1 MWLQFVISLGLF
13 LLILVIP
20 GFCFFRLLKTSRLEA
35 LLLSPV
41 FSVSLY
47 SVLGIL
53 YGLLGVSSS
62 VVSVF
67 AIPLALLLAGSAV
80 KLAKEK
86 GRLAASGKPRESV
99 IPGCSCADARMAAF
113 YLACGI
119 IAGTMLFLKPLDG
132 ADSFISTYDNLYHYN
147 AIRAL
152 VESGYWSPLD
162 TSCYLALPSALNPM
176 PGGTYPLDGYY
187 PLGWHILLALLME
200 LSGCALPVA
209 VNVANFAF
217 TSVIFPSGMYLLMI
231 ALFRK
236 KSTLTA
242 GALCSCVCAAFP
254 WYMLLEWPLFPNLAA
269 FCLIPVLAACFIR
282 LAKRLATRVVSGE
295 APGKGSE
302 TPVLLAGFL
311 SACIACAAI
320 HPNSIFTAAL
330 LLAPF
335 VVWVFAWAIG
345 GKYGVVAG
353 IVSGIAV
360 GAIIVIAWVLLANA
374 DSFKYVMDEATKARQ
389 LPEEAWMAVTEFSF
403 MNKAG
408 QPILFV
414 FSLVGVAAIL
424 ASRGNCWIVVSFALV
439 VLVYVAS
446 ASFEEGPLRQILTG
460 FWYSEPKRIGSIAG
474 LASMPLVAC
483 GLSALY
489 ELVTALVARIL
500 GARVGARRAD
510 VRCAN
515 SRRLDLRRESAG
527 QVAGIGPSD
536 ACANNRGRD
545 NESDCPP
552 ANGEGVRRMRAA
564 LAAVFALAFVGVV
577 FFAPYVP
584 PANQEHLDQSQDVQE
599 SDATAVN
606 ASALQGMALYAK
618 MNYENPILD
627 REEVVFIQKVA
638 ATIGL
643 DQAVINLPYDGSL
656 IAYGLTGLKAYYLE
670 RYGYESTH
678 ETPES
683 ALIRT
688 KLSEISTR
696 VDVLE
701 AVQGTGC
708 RYVLLLKRDKDIV
721 YNFDESLWQGI
732 SSIDDTTPGF
742 TPVLS
747 EGDMRLY
754 RIDAA

>member
-20 GFCFFRLLKTSRLEA
+20 GFCFFRLLKAPRLDA

-53 YGLLGVSSS
+53 YGLLGISSS
-62 VVSVF
+62 VISVF
-67 AIPLALLLAGSAV
+67 AIPSALLLVVSAV
-80 KLAKEK
+80 KFAK
-86 GRLAASGKPRESV
+86 GRGRPAVAGELHESA
-99 IPGCSCADARMAAF
+99 ILRRSSFDARMAAF
-113 YLACGI
+113 YLACGV
-119 IAGTMLFLKPLDG
+119 IAGTVLFLKPLDG
-132 ADSFISTYDNLYHYN
+132 ADSFVSTYDNLYHYN

-152 VESGYWSPLD
+152 VESGYWSPLN
-162 TSCYLALPSALNPM
+162 TSCYLALPDALNPM

-217 TSVIFPSGMYLLMI
+217 TSVVFPLGMYVLM
-231 ALFRK
+231 ATLFK
-236 KSTLTA
+236 KESTLVA

-282 LAKRLATRVVSGE
+282 LAKGVAGRVVSGE
-295 APGKGSE
+295 IPDEILE
-302 TPVLLAGFL
+302 TSALLAGFL
-311 SACIACAAI
+311 FACIACATI

-335 VVWVFAWAIG
+335 VVWMFAWVIG
-345 GKYGVVAG
+345 RKYGVVAG
-353 IVSGIAV
+353 VASGIVV

-389 LPEEAWMAVTEFSF
+389 LPEEAWTAVTEFSF

-414 FSLVGVAAIL
+414 FTLVGVVAVL
-424 ASRGNCWIVVSFALV
+424 VSRRNCWIIASFALV

-460 FWYSEPKRIGSIAG
+460 FWYSEPKRIGSIVG

-489 ELVTALVARIL
+489 ELVAALAARIW
-500 GARVGARRAD
+500 GACVGSHRAD
-510 VRCAN
+510 AH
-515 SRRLDLRRESAG
+515 REGAG
-527 QVAGIGPSD
+527 QVAGIGHVGD
-536 ACANNRGRD
+536 CVDNRDQDR
-545 NESDCPP
+545 EQDCLP
-552 ANGEGVRRMRAA
+552 AYGEGICRIRAA
-564 LAAVFALAFVGVV
+564 LAVVFALAFVGVV
-577 FFAPYVP
+577 FFVPYVP
-584 PANQEHLDQSQDVQE
+584 PANQEHLEQSEDVQE
-599 SDATAVN
+599 LDATAAN
-606 ASALQGMALYAK
+606 ASALQGMAHYAK
-618 MNYENPILD
+618 MNYETPILD
-627 REEVVFIQKVA
+627 REEVAFIQKAA
-638 ATIGL
+638 ATIGP

-670 RYGYESTH
+670 RYGYESAH
-678 ETPES
+678 ETLES
-683 ALIRT
+683 ELIRT
-688 KLSEISTR
+688 DLSEISTR
-696 VDVLE
+696 ADVLE
-701 AVQGTGC
+701 AVQSTGC

-732 SSIDDTTPGF
+732 SGISDTTPGF

>member
-20 GFCFFRLLKTSRLEA
+20 GFCFFRLLKAPRLEA
-35 LLLSPV
+35 LLLSPA

-53 YGLLGVSSS
+53 YGLLGVESS
-62 VVSVF
+62 VVSAF
-67 AIPLALLLAGSAV
+67 AIPSALLLVVLAV
-80 KLAKEK
+80 KLAKGR
-86 GRLAASGKPRESV
+86 GRLAASEKLHESA
-99 IPGCSCADARMAAF
+99 IPGRGSLDARMAAF

-119 IAGTMLFLKPLDG
+119 IAGTVLFLKPLDG
-132 ADSFISTYDNLYHYN
+132 AASFISTYDNLYHYN

-152 VESGYWSPLD
+152 AESGYWSPLN

-187 PLGWHILLALLME
+187 PLGWHISLALLIE

-217 TSVIFPSGMYLLMI
+217 TSVVFPLGMYMLMT

-236 KSTLTA
+236 KSTLVA
-242 GALCSCVCAAFP
+242 AALCSCVCAAFP

-282 LAKRLATRVVSGE
+282 LAKGFATRVVSGE

-335 VVWVFAWAIG
+335 VVWMVAWAIG
-345 GKYGVVAG
+345 RKYGVVAG
-353 IVSGIAV
+353 MVSGIAA
-360 GAIIVIAWVLLANA
+360 GAIIAAAWVLLANA

-414 FSLVGVAAIL
+414 FALVGVVAVL
-424 ASRGNCWIVVSFALV
+424 ASRRNCWIVVSFALV

-460 FWYSEPKRIGSIAG
+460 FWYSEPKRIGSIVG
-474 LASMPLVAC
+474 LVSMPLMAC

-489 ELVTALVARIL
+489 ELAAALVARIL
-500 GARVGARRAD
+500 GACVCARRAD
-510 VRCAN
+510 
-515 SRRLDLRRESAG
+515 SRREIAG
-527 QVAGIGPSD
+527 QVAGIDPSD

-545 NESDCPP
+545 NESDCLL
-552 ANGEGVRRMRAA
+552 AGGEGVRRMRAV

-599 SDATAVN
+599 LDATAAN
-606 ASALQGMALYAK
+606 ISALQGMALYAK

-627 REEVVFIQKVA
+627 REEVAFIQEAA
-638 ATIGL
+638 ATIGPN
-643 DQAVINLPYDGSL
+643 QAVINLPYDGSL
-656 IAYGLTGLKAYYLE
+656 IAYGLTGLKSYYLE
-670 RYGYESTH
+670 RYGYEGAH

-696 VDVLE
+696 SDVLE
-701 AVQGTGC
+701 AVQDTGC
-708 RYVLLLKRDKDIV
+708 RHVLLLKRDKDIV
-721 YNFDESLWQGI
+721 YNFDESLWRGI
-732 SSIDDTTPGF
+732 SGIDDTTPGF
-742 TPVLS
+742 TLVLS

>member
-20 GFCFFRLLKTSRLEA
+20 GFCFFRLLKAPCLEA

-53 YGLLGVSSS
+53 YGLLGISSS

-67 AIPLALLLAGSAV
+67 AIPLALLLAGSTV

-86 GRLAASGKPRESV
+86 GRLATSGKPRESV

-113 YLACGI
+113 YFACGI

-152 VESGYWSPLD
+152 VESGYWSPLN
-162 TSCYLALPSALNPM
+162 TSCYLALPGALNPM

-187 PLGWHILLALLME
+187 PLGWHVLLALLME

-217 TSVIFPSGMYLLMI
+217 TGVVFPLGMYLLMT

-236 KSTLTA
+236 KSTLAA

-269 FCLIPVLAACFIR
+269 FCLIPILAACFIR
-282 LAKRLATRVVSGE
+282 LAKRFVTRVVSGE
-295 APGKGSE
+295 APGEGFGASI
-302 TPVLLAGFL
+302 LLAGFL
-311 SACIACAAI
+311 SACVACATI

-335 VVWVFAWAIG
+335 VVWMIAWAIG
-345 GKYGVVAG
+345 RKYGVIAG
-353 IVSGIAV
+353 IVSGIAA
-360 GAIIVIAWVLLANA
+360 GAIIAAAWVLLANA

-414 FSLVGVAAIL
+414 FALVGVVAVL
-424 ASRGNCWIVVSFALV
+424 ASRRNCWIVVSFALV

-446 ASFEEGPLRQILTG
+446 ASFEEGPLRQVLTG
-460 FWYSEPKRIGSIAG
+460 FWYSEPKRIGSIVG

-489 ELVTALVARIL
+489 ELAAALVARI
-500 GARVGARRAD
+500 
-510 VRCAN
+510 
-515 SRRLDLRRESAG
+515 
-527 QVAGIGPSD
+527 
-536 ACANNRGRD
+536 
-545 NESDCPP
+545 
-552 ANGEGVRRMRAA
+552 RRMRAA
-564 LAAVFALAFVGVV
+564 LAAVFVLAFVGVL

-599 SDATAVN
+599 PDATAVN

-627 REEVVFIQKVA
+627 REEVAFIQKVA
-638 ATIGL
+638 ATIGP

-670 RYGYESTH
+670 RYGYNSAH

-683 ALIRT
+683 VLIRT
-688 KLSEISTR
+688 DLSEISTSA
-696 VDVLE
+696 DVLE
-701 AVQGTGC
+701 AVQSTGC

-732 SSIDDTTPGF
+732 SGIDDTTPGF

>member
-20 GFCFFRLLKTSRLEA
+20 GFCFFRLLKAPRLEA

-53 YGLLGVSSS
+53 YGLLGISSS
-62 VVSVF
+62 VVSAF
-67 AIPLALLLAGSAV
+67 AIPLALLLVVLAV
-80 KLAKEK
+80 KLAKGR
-86 GRLAASGKPRESV
+86 GRLAASEKLHESAILGRGSLDV
-99 IPGCSCADARMAAF
+99 RMAVF

-119 IAGTMLFLKPLDG
+119 IAGTVLFLKPLDG

-152 VESGYWSPLD
+152 VESGYWSPLN
-162 TSCYLALPSALNPM
+162 TSCYLALPDALNPM

-187 PLGWHILLALLME
+187 PLGWHVLLALLME

-209 VNVANFAF
+209 VNAANFAF
-217 TSVIFPSGMYLLMI
+217 TSVVFPLGMYLLMTV
-231 ALFRK
+231 LFRK
-236 KSTLTA
+236 KSTLVA

-282 LAKRLATRVVSGE
+282 LAKGLAARMVFGE
-295 APGKGSE
+295 IPDEGPGAPI
-302 TPVLLAGFL
+302 LLTGFL
-311 SACIACAAI
+311 FACIACATI

-330 LLAPF
+330 LLVPF
-335 VVWVFAWAIG
+335 VVWMVAWAIG
-345 GKYGVVAG
+345 RKYGVIAGVAG
-353 IVSGIAV
+353 GIAV
-360 GAIIVIAWVLLANA
+360 GAVIVIAWVMLANA

-389 LPEEAWMAVTEFSF
+389 LPEEAWTAVAEFSF

-414 FSLVGVAAIL
+414 FALVGVVAVL
-424 ASRGNCWIVVSFALV
+424 ALRRNCWIVVSFALV
-439 VLVYVAS
+439 VLVYVTS

-460 FWYSEPKRIGSIAG
+460 FWYSEPKRIGSIVG

-489 ELVTALVARIL
+489 ELVAALVARIL
-500 GARVGARRAD
+500 GARIGMCRADARRAD
-510 VRCAN
+510 A
-515 SRRLDLRRESAG
+515 RRESSG
-527 QVAGIGPSD
+527 QATVANRVGD
-536 ACANNRGRD
+536 CADKRGLS

-552 ANGEGVRRMRAA
+552 ANGEGVRRVRAV
-564 LAAVFALAFVGVV
+564 LAVVFALAFVSMV

-584 PANQEHLDQSQDVQE
+584 PVNQEHLEQSEDVQE
-599 SDATAVN
+599 PDASSAH
-606 ASALQGMALYAK
+606 ASALQGMARYAK
-618 MNYENPILD
+618 MNYENPVLD
-627 REEVVFIQKVA
+627 REEVAFIQEAA
-638 ATIGL
+638 ATIGPN
-643 DQAVINLPYDGSL
+643 QTVINLPYDGSI
-656 IAYGLTGLKAYYLE
+656 IAYGLVGLKSYYLE
-670 RYGYESTH
+670 RYGYEGAH

-688 KLSEISTR
+688 ELSEISTR
-696 VDVLE
+696 ADVLA
-701 AVQGTGC
+701 AVQSTGC
-708 RYVLLLKRDKDIV
+708 CYVLLLKRDKDIV
-721 YNFDESLWQGI
+721 YNFDPLLWQGV
-732 SSIDDTTPGF
+732 SDIDDATPGF

>member
-152 VESGYWSPLD
+152 VESGYWSPLN

-217 TSVIFPSGMYLLMI
+217 TSVVFPLGMYLLMT

-236 KSTLTA
+236 KSTLAA

-269 FCLIPVLAACFIR
+269 FCLIPIQAACFIR
-282 LAKRLATRVVSGE
+282 LAKRFVTRVVSGE
-295 APGKGSE
+295 APGEGFGASI
-302 TPVLLAGFL
+302 LLAGFL
-311 SACIACAAI
+311 SACVACATI

-335 VVWVFAWAIG
+335 VVWMIAWAIG
-345 GKYGVVAG
+345 RKYGVIAG
-353 IVSGIAV
+353 IVSGIAA
-360 GAIIVIAWVLLANA
+360 GAIIAAAWVLLANA

-414 FSLVGVAAIL
+414 FALVGVVAVL
-424 ASRGNCWIVVSFALV
+424 ASRRNCWIVVSFALV

-446 ASFEEGPLRQILTG
+446 ASFEEGPLRQVLTG
-460 FWYSEPKRIGSIAG
+460 FWYSEPKRIGSIVG

-489 ELVTALVARIL
+489 ELAAALVAHIWGTR
-500 GARVGARRAD
+500 ADARRAD
-510 VRCAN
+510 ASCV
-515 SRRLDLRRESAG
+515 DLRHSDARREIAD

-545 NESDCPP
+545 NESDCLL
-552 ANGEGVRRMRAA
+552 AGGEGVRRMRAA

-599 SDATAVN
+599 PDATSAN
-606 ASALQGMALYAK
+606 TSALQGMARYAK

-627 REEVVFIQKVA
+627 REEVAFIQKVA
-638 ATIGL
+638 ATIGP

-670 RYGYESTH
+670 RYGYNSAH

-683 ALIRT
+683 VLIRT
-688 KLSEISTR
+688 DLSEISTSA
-696 VDVLE
+696 DVLE
-701 AVQGTGC
+701 AVQSTGC

-732 SSIDDTTPGF
+732 SGIDDTTPGF

>member
-53 YGLLGVSSS
+53 YGLLGVESS
-62 VVSVF
+62 VVSAF
-67 AIPLALLLAGSAV
+67 AIPSALLLVVLAV
-80 KLAKEK
+80 KLAKGR
-86 GRLAASGKPRESV
+86 GRLAASEKLHESA
-99 IPGCSCADARMAAF
+99 IPGRGSLDARMAAF
-113 YLACGI
+113 YLACGVV
-119 IAGTMLFLKPLDG
+119 AGTVLFLKPLDG

-187 PLGWHILLALLME
+187 PLGWHILLTLLME

-209 VNVANFAF
+209 VNVANFTFA
-217 TSVIFPSGMYLLMI
+217 SVVFPLGMYMLM
-231 ALFRK
+231 ATLFK
-236 KSTLTA
+236 KESTLVA

-269 FCLIPVLAACFIR
+269 FCLTPVLAACFIR
-282 LAKRLATRVVSGE
+282 LAKGLATRVVSGE
-295 APGKGSE
+295 VPGEGFRAS
-302 TPVLLAGFL
+302 VLLAGFL
-311 SACIACAAI
+311 FACVACAAI

-335 VVWVFAWAIG
+335 VVWMVAWAIG
-345 GKYGVVAG
+345 RKYGVVAG
-353 IVSGIAV
+353 VMGGIVV

-414 FSLVGVAAIL
+414 FALVGVVAVL
-424 ASRGNCWIVVSFALV
+424 ASRRNCWIVVSFALV

-489 ELVTALVARIL
+489 ELVAALVAHIWE
-500 GARVGARRAD
+500 ARVGACCAD
-510 VRCAN
+510 A
-515 SRRLDLRRESAG
+515 RREIAG

-536 ACANNRGRD
+536 ACTNNRGRD
-545 NESDCPP
+545 NESDCLL
-552 ANGEGVRRMRAA
+552 AGGEGICRMRAV
-564 LAAVFALAFVGVV
+564 LTAVFALAFVGVV

-584 PANQEHLDQSQDVQE
+584 PANQEHLEQNEDAQE
-599 SDATAVN
+599 PDETLAH
-606 ASALQGMALYAK
+606 ASALQGMACYAK

-627 REEVVFIQKVA
+627 REEVAFIQKAA
-638 ATIGL
+638 ATIGS

-656 IAYGLTGLKAYYLE
+656 IAYGLTGLKVYYLE
-670 RYGYESTH
+670 RYGYAGAH

-696 VDVLE
+696 ADVLK
-701 AVQGTGC
+701 AVQSTGC

-721 YNFDESLWQGI
+721 YNFDPLLWQGI
-732 SSIDDTTPGF
+732 SDIDDATPGF

>member
-20 GFCFFRLLKTSRLEA
+20 GFCFFRLLKAPRLDA
-35 LLLSPV
+35 LLLSPA

-47 SVLGIL
+47 SALGIL
-53 YGLLGVSSS
+53 YGLLGISSS

-119 IAGTMLFLKPLDG
+119 IAGTVFFLKPLDG

-152 VESGYWSPLD
+152 VESGYWSPLN

-200 LSGCALPVA
+200 LFGCALPVA

-217 TSVIFPSGMYLLMI
+217 TSVVFPLGMYLLMTV
-231 ALFRK
+231 LFRK
-236 KSTLTA
+236 KSTLAA

-269 FCLIPVLAACFIR
+269 FCLIPVLAACFTR
-282 LAKRLATRVVSGE
+282 LARGLATRVVSGE
-295 APGKGSE
+295 VPGEGFGA
-302 TPVLLAGFL
+302 PVLLAGFL
-311 SACIACAAI
+311 FACVACAAI

-335 VVWVFAWAIG
+335 VAWMFAWAFG
-345 GKYGVVAG
+345 GRYGVVAG
-353 IVSGIAV
+353 IVGGIAV

-389 LPEEAWMAVTEFSF
+389 LPEEAWTAVAEFSF

-414 FSLVGVAAIL
+414 FALVGVVAVL
-424 ASRGNCWIVVSFALV
+424 ASRRNCWIIASFALA

-460 FWYSEPKRIGSIAG
+460 FWYSEPKRIGSIVG

-489 ELVTALVARIL
+489 ELVTALVARIW

-510 VRCAN
+510 VC
-515 SRRLDLRRESAG
+515 RESAG
-527 QVAGIGPSD
+527 QAVRIGQVGG
-536 ACANNRGRD
+536 CANDRGLN
-545 NESDCPP
+545 NESNCLP
-552 ANGEGVRRMRAA
+552 ANGEGICHMRAA

-599 SDATAVN
+599 LDATA
-606 ASALQGMALYAK
+606 AHISALQGMALYAK
-618 MNYENPILD
+618 MNYENPVLD
-627 REEVVFIQKVA
+627 REEVAFIQEAA
-638 ATIGL
+638 ATIGPN
-643 DQAVINLPYDGSL
+643 QAVINLPYDGSL
-656 IAYGLTGLKAYYLE
+656 IGYGLTGLKAYYLE
-670 RYGYESTH
+670 RYGYEGAH

-696 VDVLE
+696 SDVLE
-701 AVQGTGC
+701 AVQDTGC

-721 YNFDESLWQGI
+721 YNFDESLWRGI
-732 SSIDDTTPGF
+732 SGIDDATPGF
-742 TPVLS
+742 TLVLS

>member
-1 MWLQFVISLGLF
+1 MWLQFVILLGLF

-20 GFCFFRLLKTSRLEA
+20 GFCFFRLLKAHRLEA

-53 YGLLGVSSS
+53 YGLLGVPSS

-67 AIPLALLLAGSAV
+67 AIPLALLLVISAV
-80 KLAKEK
+80 KFAK
-86 GRLAASGKPRESV
+86 GRACPAASEKSCESA
-99 IPGCSCADARMAAF
+99 IPSRGSLDARMAVF

-119 IAGTMLFLKPLDG
+119 IAGTVLFLKPLDG

-187 PLGWHILLALLME
+187 PLGWYILLALLME

-209 VNVANFAF
+209 VNVANFTF
-217 TSVIFPSGMYLLMI
+217 TSVVFPLGMYLLMTV
-231 ALFRK
+231 LFRK
-236 KSTLTA
+236 RSTLVA
-242 GALCSCVCAAFP
+242 GALCSCVCAVFP

-282 LAKRLATRVVSGE
+282 LAKGLATRVASGE
-295 APGKGSE
+295 VPDEGPAAR
-302 TPVLLAGFL
+302 VLLAGFL
-311 SACIACAAI
+311 FACVTCAAI

-335 VVWVFAWAIG
+335 VVWMVAWAIG
-345 GKYGVVAG
+345 RKYGVVAG
-353 IVSGIAV
+353 VMGGIVV

-389 LPEEAWMAVTEFSF
+389 LPEEAWTAVAEFSF

-414 FSLVGVAAIL
+414 FALVGVVAVL
-424 ASRGNCWIVVSFALV
+424 ASRRNCWIIVSFALA

-446 ASFEEGPLRQILTG
+446 ASFEEVPLRQILTG
-460 FWYSEPKRIGSIAG
+460 FWYSEPKRIGSIVG

-489 ELVTALVARIL
+489 ELVAALATRIW
-500 GARVGARRAD
+500 GARVSVRRAD
-510 VRCAN
+510 ACRA
-515 SRRLDLRRESAG
+515 DARRESAG
-527 QVAGIGPSD
+527 QVARIGQVGG
-536 ACANNRGRD
+536 CANDRDRG
-545 NESDCPP
+545 NVSDCLS
-552 ANGEGVRRMRAA
+552 ANGEGVCRMRAA

-577 FFAPYVP
+577 FFAPYDP
-584 PANQEHLDQSQDVQE
+584 PANQEHLDQSQNVQE
-599 SDATAVN
+599 PDATAAN
-606 ASALQGMALYAK
+606 ISALQGMALYAK
-618 MNYENPILD
+618 MNYENPVLD
-627 REEVVFIQKVA
+627 REEVAFIQEAA
-638 ATIGL
+638 ATIGPN
-643 DQAVINLPYDGSL
+643 QAVINLPYDGSL
-656 IAYGLTGLKAYYLE
+656 IAYGLTGLKSYYLE
-670 RYGYESTH
+670 RYGYEGAH

-688 KLSEISTR
+688 ELSEISTR
-696 VDVLE
+696 ADVLE
-701 AVQGTGC
+701 AVQDTGC
-708 RYVLLLKRDKDIV
+708 RYVLILKRDKDIV
-721 YNFDESLWQGI
+721 YDFDPLLWQGI
-732 SSIDDTTPGF
+732 SDIDDATPGF

>member
-20 GFCFFRLLKTSRLEA
+20 GFCFFRLLKAPRLEA

-53 YGLLGVSSS
+53 YSLLGVASS

-67 AIPLALLLAGSAV
+67 AIPSALLLVVSAV
-80 KLAKEK
+80 KFAKGR
-86 GRLAASGKPRESV
+86 GRLAASEKLHESAILGRGSLDV
-99 IPGCSCADARMAAF
+99 RMAVF

-119 IAGTMLFLKPLDG
+119 IAGTVLFLKPLDG

-152 VESGYWSPLD
+152 VKSGYWSPLD
-162 TSCYLALPSALNPM
+162 TSCYLALPGALNPM

-200 LSGCALPVA
+200 LSGCALPMA
-209 VNVANFAF
+209 ANVANFAF
-217 TSVIFPSGMYLLMI
+217 TSVVFPLGMYMLM
-231 ALFRK
+231 ATLFK
-236 KSTLTA
+236 KESTLVA

-254 WYMLLEWPLFPNLAA
+254 WYMLLEWSLFPNLAA
-269 FCLIPVLAACFIR
+269 FCLIPILATCFIR
-282 LAKRLATRVVSGE
+282 LAKRLAARVASGE
-295 APGKGSE
+295 VPDEDPEMS
-302 TPVLLAGFL
+302 VLLAGFL
-311 SACIACAAI
+311 FACIACATI

-335 VVWVFAWAIG
+335 VVWMFAWAIG
-345 GKYGVVAG
+345 RKYSVVAG
-353 IVSGIAV
+353 IVGGIV
-360 GAIIVIAWVLLANA
+360 VSAIIVIAWVLLANA

-389 LPEEAWMAVTEFSF
+389 LPEEAWIAVTEFSF

-414 FSLVGVAAIL
+414 FALVGVVAVL
-424 ASRGNCWIVVSFALV
+424 ASRRNCWIVVSFALV

-460 FWYSEPKRIGSIAG
+460 FWYSEPKRIGSIVG
-474 LASMPLVAC
+474 LASMPLMAC

-489 ELVTALVARIL
+489 ELVAALVARIL
-500 GARVGARRAD
+500 GARIGMCRAD
-510 VRCAN
+510 A
-515 SRRLDLRRESAG
+515 RRESAG
-527 QVAGIGPSD
+527 QVAGIGQVG
-536 ACANNRGRD
+536 ARANDRGLN
-545 NESDCPP
+545 NESNCLP
-552 ANGEGVRRMRAA
+552 ANGEGVRRIRAA
-564 LAAVFALAFVGVV
+564 LAVVFALAFVGVI
-577 FFAPYVP
+577 FFVPYVP

-599 SDATAVN
+599 PDATAVN
-606 ASALQGMALYAK
+606 ISALQSMALYAK

-627 REEVVFIQKVA
+627 CEEIAFIQEAA
-638 ATIGL
+638 ATIGPE
-643 DQAVINLPYDGSL
+643 QAVINLPYDGSL

-670 RYGYESTH
+670 RYGYEGAH

-696 VDVLE
+696 ADVLE
-701 AVQGTGC
+701 AVQDTGC

-721 YNFDESLWQGI
+721 YNFDPLLWQGI
-732 SSIDDTTPGF
+732 SDIDDTTPGF

>member
-20 GFCFFRLLKTSRLEA
+20 GFCFFRLLKAPRLEA

-47 SVLGIL
+47 SMLGIL
-53 YGLLGVSSS
+53 YGLLGVPSS

-67 AIPLALLLAGSAV
+67 AIPSALLLVVLAV
-80 KLAKEK
+80 KFAE
-86 GRLAASGKPRESV
+86 GRGCPAASEKSRESA
-99 IPGCSCADARMAAF
+99 IPGRGSLDARMAAF

-119 IAGTMLFLKPLDG
+119 IAGTVLFLKPLDG

-209 VNVANFAF
+209 VNMANFAF
-217 TSVIFPSGMYLLMI
+217 ISIVFPLGMYLLMT

-236 KSTLTA
+236 RSTLVA

-269 FCLIPVLAACFIR
+269 FCLIPVLTACFIR
-282 LAKRLATRVVSGE
+282 LARGLATRVVSGE
-295 APGKGSE
+295 VPGEGFGASI
-302 TPVLLAGFL
+302 LLAGFL
-311 SACIACAAI
+311 FACVACATI
-320 HPNSIFTAAL
+320 HPNSIFAAAL

-335 VVWVFAWAIG
+335 VVWMVAWAIG
-345 GKYGVVAG
+345 RKYGVVAG
-353 IVSGIAV
+353 VMGGIVV

-374 DSFKYVMDEATKARQ
+374 DSFKYVMDEAIKARQ
-389 LPEEAWMAVTEFSF
+389 LPEEAWTAVAEFSF

-414 FSLVGVAAIL
+414 FALVGVVAVL
-424 ASRGNCWIVVSFALV
+424 ASRRNCWIIVSFALA

-446 ASFEEGPLRQILTG
+446 ASFEEGSLRQILAG
-460 FWYSEPKRIGSIAG
+460 FWYSEPKRIGSIVG

-489 ELVTALVARIL
+489 ELVTVLVARIW
-500 GARVGARRAD
+500 GARVAVRRAD
-510 VRCAN
+510 A
-515 SRRLDLRRESAG
+515 RRESAG
-527 QVAGIGPSD
+527 QAASIGQVGG
-536 ACANNRGRD
+536 CANDCGLN
-545 NESDCPP
+545 NVSDCLP
-552 ANGEGVRRMRAA
+552 ANGEGVHRMRAA

-577 FFAPYVP
+577 FFVPYVP
-584 PANQEHLDQSQDVQE
+584 LANQEHLDQSQDVQE
-599 SDATAVN
+599 LDAIAANT
-606 ASALQGMALYAK
+606 SALQGMALYAK
-618 MNYENPILD
+618 MNYENPVLD
-627 REEVVFIQKVA
+627 REEVAFIQEA
-638 ATIGL
+638 AAMIGP
-643 DQAVINLPYDGSL
+643 DQAVINLPYDGSI
-656 IAYGLTGLKAYYLE
+656 IAYGLVDLKSYYLE
-670 RYGYESTH
+670 RYGYEGAH
-678 ETPES
+678 ETSES

-688 KLSEISTR
+688 ELNEISNR
-696 VDVLE
+696 SDVLA
-701 AVQGTGC
+701 AVQSTGC

-721 YNFDESLWQGI
+721 YNFDPSLWRGI
-732 SSIDDTTPGF
+732 SDIDDTAPGF

>member
-53 YGLLGVSSS
+53 YGLLGVESS
-62 VVSVF
+62 VVSAF
-67 AIPLALLLAGSAV
+67 AIPSALLLVVLAV
-80 KLAKEK
+80 KLAKGR
-86 GRLAASGKPRESV
+86 GRLAASEKLHESA
-99 IPGCSCADARMAAF
+99 IPGRGSLDARMAAF
-113 YLACGI
+113 YLACGVV
-119 IAGTMLFLKPLDG
+119 AGTVLFLKPLDG

-187 PLGWHILLALLME
+187 PLGWHILLTLLME

-209 VNVANFAF
+209 VNVANFTFA
-217 TSVIFPSGMYLLMI
+217 SVVFPLGMYMLM
-231 ALFRK
+231 ATLFK
-236 KSTLTA
+236 KESTLVA

-269 FCLIPVLAACFIR
+269 FCLTPVLAACFIR
-282 LAKRLATRVVSGE
+282 LAKGLATRVVSGE
-295 APGKGSE
+295 VPGEGFRAS
-302 TPVLLAGFL
+302 VLLAGFL
-311 SACIACAAI
+311 FACVACAAI

-335 VVWVFAWAIG
+335 VVWMVAWAIG
-345 GKYGVVAG
+345 RKYGVVAG
-353 IVSGIAV
+353 VMGGIVV

-389 LPEEAWMAVTEFSF
+389 LPEEAWTAVAEFSF

-414 FSLVGVAAIL
+414 FALVGVVAVL
-424 ASRGNCWIVVSFALV
+424 ASRRNCWIVVSFALV

-489 ELVTALVARIL
+489 ELVAALVAHIWE
-500 GARVGARRAD
+500 ARVGACCAD
-510 VRCAN
+510 A
-515 SRRLDLRRESAG
+515 RREIAG

-536 ACANNRGRD
+536 ACTNNRGRD
-545 NESDCPP
+545 NESDCLL
-552 ANGEGVRRMRAA
+552 AGGEGICRMRAV
-564 LAAVFALAFVGVV
+564 LTAVFALAFVGVV

-584 PANQEHLDQSQDVQE
+584 PANQEHLEQNEDAQE
-599 SDATAVN
+599 PDETLAH
-606 ASALQGMALYAK
+606 ASALQGMACYAK

-627 REEVVFIQKVA
+627 REEVAFIQKAA
-638 ATIGL
+638 ATIGS

-656 IAYGLTGLKAYYLE
+656 IAYGLTGLKVYYLE
-670 RYGYESTH
+670 RYGYAGAH

-696 VDVLE
+696 ADVLK
-701 AVQGTGC
+701 AVQSTGC

-721 YNFDESLWQGI
+721 YNFDPLLWQGI
-732 SSIDDTTPGF
+732 SDIDDATPGF

>member
-20 GFCFFRLLKTSRLEA
+20 GFCFFRLLKARRLEA

-53 YGLLGVSSS
+53 YGLLGVPSS

-67 AIPLALLLAGSAV
+67 AIPSALLLVVSAV
-80 KLAKEK
+80 KFAK
-86 GRLAASGKPRESV
+86 GRGCPTASEKSCESA
-99 IPGCSCADARMAAF
+99 IPSRGSLDARMAVF

-119 IAGTMLFLKPLDG
+119 IAGTVLFLKPLDG

-187 PLGWHILLALLME
+187 PLGWYILLALLME

-209 VNVANFAF
+209 VNVANFTF
-217 TSVIFPSGMYLLMI
+217 TSVVFPLGMYLLMTV
-231 ALFRK
+231 LFRK
-236 KSTLTA
+236 RSTLVA
-242 GALCSCVCAAFP
+242 GALCSCVCAVFP

-282 LAKRLATRVVSGE
+282 LAKGLATRVASGE
-295 APGKGSE
+295 VPDEGPAAR
-302 TPVLLAGFL
+302 VLLAGFL
-311 SACIACAAI
+311 FACVTCAAI

-335 VVWVFAWAIG
+335 VVWMVAWAIG
-345 GKYGVVAG
+345 RKYGVVAG
-353 IVSGIAV
+353 VMGGIVV

-389 LPEEAWMAVTEFSF
+389 LPEEAWTAVAEFSF

-414 FSLVGVAAIL
+414 FSLVGVVAVL
-424 ASRGNCWIVVSFALV
+424 ASRRNCWIIVSFALA

-460 FWYSEPKRIGSIAG
+460 FWYSEPKRIGSIVG
-474 LASMPLVAC
+474 LASMPLMAC
-483 GLSALY
+483 GLSAPY
-489 ELVTALVARIL
+489 ELVTALVTALVARIW
-500 GARVGARRAD
+500 GARVGVRRAD
-510 VRCAN
+510 V
-515 SRRLDLRRESAG
+515 RRESAG
-527 QVAGIGPSD
+527 QVARIGQVGG
-536 ACANNRGRD
+536 CANDRDRG
-545 NESDCPP
+545 NVSDCLS
-552 ANGEGVRRMRAA
+552 ANGEGVCRMRAA

-577 FFAPYVP
+577 FFAPYDP
-584 PANQEHLDQSQDVQE
+584 PANQEHLDQSQNVQE
-599 SDATAVN
+599 PDATAAN
-606 ASALQGMALYAK
+606 ISALQGMALYAK
-618 MNYENPILD
+618 MNYENPVLD
-627 REEVVFIQKVA
+627 REEVAFIQEAA
-638 ATIGL
+638 ATIGPN
-643 DQAVINLPYDGSL
+643 QAVINLPYDGSL
-656 IAYGLTGLKAYYLE
+656 IAYGLTGLKSYYLE
-670 RYGYESTH
+670 RYGYEGAH

-688 KLSEISTR
+688 ELSEISTR
-696 VDVLE
+696 ADVLE
-701 AVQGTGC
+701 AVQDTGC
-708 RYVLLLKRDKDIV
+708 RYVLILKRDKDIV
-721 YNFDESLWQGI
+721 YDFDPLLWQGI
-732 SSIDDTTPGF
+732 SDIDDATPGF

>member
-20 GFCFFRLLKTSRLEA
+20 GFCFFRLLKAPCLEA

-53 YGLLGVSSS
+53 YGLLGISSS

-67 AIPLALLLAGSAV
+67 AIPLALLLAGSTV

-152 VESGYWSPLD
+152 VESGYWSPLN
-162 TSCYLALPSALNPM
+162 TSCYLALPGALNPM

-187 PLGWHILLALLME
+187 PLGWHVLLALLME

-217 TSVIFPSGMYLLMI
+217 TGVVFPLGMYLLMT

-236 KSTLTA
+236 KSTLAA

-269 FCLIPVLAACFIR
+269 FCLIPILAACFIR
-282 LAKRLATRVVSGE
+282 LAKRFVTRVVSGE
-295 APGKGSE
+295 APGEGFGASI
-302 TPVLLAGFL
+302 LLAGFL
-311 SACIACAAI
+311 SACVACATI

-335 VVWVFAWAIG
+335 VVWMIAWAIG
-345 GKYGVVAG
+345 RKYGVIAG
-353 IVSGIAV
+353 IVSGIAA
-360 GAIIVIAWVLLANA
+360 GAIIAAAWVLLANA

-414 FSLVGVAAIL
+414 FALVGVVAVL
-424 ASRGNCWIVVSFALV
+424 ASRRNCWIVVSFALV

-446 ASFEEGPLRQILTG
+446 ASFEEGPLRQVLTG
-460 FWYSEPKRIGSIAG
+460 FWYSEPKRIGSIVG

-489 ELVTALVARIL
+489 ELAAALVARI
-500 GARVGARRAD
+500 
-510 VRCAN
+510 
-515 SRRLDLRRESAG
+515 
-527 QVAGIGPSD
+527 
-536 ACANNRGRD
+536 
-545 NESDCPP
+545 
-552 ANGEGVRRMRAA
+552 RRMRAA
-564 LAAVFALAFVGVV
+564 LAAVFVLAFVGVL

-599 SDATAVN
+599 PDATAVN

-627 REEVVFIQKVA
+627 REEVAFIQKA
-638 ATIGL
+638 AAMIGPG
-643 DQAVINLPYDGSL
+643 QAVINLPYDGSL

-670 RYGYESTH
+670 RYGYESEH

-683 ALIRT
+683 VLIRT
-688 KLSEISTR
+688 DLSEISTSA
-696 VDVLE
+696 DVLE
-701 AVQGTGC
+701 AVQSTGC

-732 SSIDDTTPGF
+732 SGIDDTTPGF

>member
-269 FCLIPVLAACFIR
+269 FCLIPILAACFIR

-345 GKYGVVAG
+345 RKYGVVAG
-353 IVSGIAV
+353 MVSGIAA
-360 GAIIVIAWVLLANA
+360 GAIIAAAWVLLANA

-414 FSLVGVAAIL
+414 FALVGVVAVL
-424 ASRGNCWIVVSFALV
+424 ASRRNCWIIVSFALV

-460 FWYSEPKRIGSIAG
+460 FWYSEPKRIGSIVG

-489 ELVTALVARIL
+489 ELAAALVARI
-500 GARVGARRAD
+500 
-510 VRCAN
+510 
-515 SRRLDLRRESAG
+515 
-527 QVAGIGPSD
+527 
-536 ACANNRGRD
+536 
-545 NESDCPP
+545 
-552 ANGEGVRRMRAA
+552 RRMRAA

-599 SDATAVN
+599 PDATAVN

-670 RYGYESTH
+670 RYGYNSAH

-683 ALIRT
+683 VLIRT
-688 KLSEISTR
+688 DLSEISTSA
-696 VDVLE
+696 DVLE
-701 AVQGTGC
+701 AVQSTGC

-732 SSIDDTTPGF
+732 SGIDDTTPGF

>member
-20 GFCFFRLLKTSRLEA
+20 GFCFFRLLKAHRLEA

-53 YGLLGVSSS
+53 YGLLGVPSS
-62 VVSVF
+62 VVSAF
-67 AIPLALLLAGSAV
+67 AIPSALLLVVSAV
-80 KLAKEK
+80 KFAK
-86 GRLAASGKPRESV
+86 GRGCSTASEKSRESA
-99 IPGCSCADARMAAF
+99 IPGRGSLDARMAAF

-119 IAGTMLFLKPLDG
+119 IAGTVLFLKPLDG

-209 VNVANFAF
+209 VNVANFTFA
-217 TSVIFPSGMYLLMI
+217 SVVFPLGMYLLMTV
-231 ALFRK
+231 LFRK
-236 KSTLTA
+236 KSTLAA

-254 WYMLLEWPLFPNLAA
+254 WYMLLDWPLFPNLAA

-282 LAKRLATRVVSGE
+282 LAKGLATRVASGE
-295 APGKGSE
+295 VPDEGPAAR
-302 TPVLLAGFL
+302 VLLAGFL
-311 SACIACAAI
+311 FACVACAAI

-335 VVWVFAWAIG
+335 VVWMVAWAIG
-345 GKYGVVAG
+345 RKYGVVAG
-353 IVSGIAV
+353 VMGGIVV
-360 GAIIVIAWVLLANA
+360 GAIIVVAWVLLANA

-389 LPEEAWMAVTEFSF
+389 LPEEAWTSVAEFSF
-403 MNKAG
+403 MNKVG

-414 FSLVGVAAIL
+414 FALVGVVAVL
-424 ASRGNCWIVVSFALV
+424 ASRRNCWIIVSFALA

-446 ASFEEGPLRQILTG
+446 ASFEEVPLRQILTG
-460 FWYSEPKRIGSIAG
+460 FWYSEPKRIGSIVG

-489 ELVTALVARIL
+489 ELVAALATRIW
-500 GARVGARRAD
+500 GARVSVRRAD
-510 VRCAN
+510 ACRA
-515 SRRLDLRRESAG
+515 DARRESAG
-527 QVAGIGPSD
+527 QVARIGQVGG
-536 ACANNRGRD
+536 CANDRDRG
-545 NESDCPP
+545 NVSDCLS
-552 ANGEGVRRMRAA
+552 ANGEGVCRMRAA

-577 FFAPYVP
+577 FFAPYDP

-599 SDATAVN
+599 LGATA
-606 ASALQGMALYAK
+606 AHTSALQGMALYAK

-627 REEVVFIQKVA
+627 REEVAFIQEAA
-638 ATIGL
+638 ATIGPN
-643 DQAVINLPYDGSL
+643 QAVINLPYDGSL

-670 RYGYESTH
+670 RYGYGGAH

-688 KLSEISTR
+688 ELSEISTR
-696 VDVLE
+696 ADVLE
-701 AVQGTGC
+701 AVQDTGC
-708 RYVLLLKRDKDIV
+708 RYVLILKRDKDIV
-721 YNFDESLWQGI
+721 YDFDPLLWQGI
-732 SSIDDTTPGF
+732 SDIDDATPGF

>member
-1 MWLQFVISLGLF
+1 MWLQFVISLGLL

-20 GFCFFRLLKTSRLEA
+20 GFCFFRLLKTSRLNA

-53 YGLLGVSSS
+53 YGLLGISSS
-62 VVSVF
+62 VVSVV
-67 AIPLALLLAGSAV
+67 AIPLALLLAGSTV

-113 YLACGI
+113 CLACGI

-152 VESGYWSPLD
+152 VESGYWSPLN
-162 TSCYLALPSALNPM
+162 TSCYLALPGALNPM

-187 PLGWHILLALLME
+187 PLGWHVLLALLME

-217 TSVIFPSGMYLLMI
+217 TGVVFPLGMYLLMT

-236 KSTLTA
+236 KSTLAA

-269 FCLIPVLAACFIR
+269 FCLIPILAACFIR
-282 LAKRLATRVVSGE
+282 LAKRFVTRVVSGE
-295 APGKGSE
+295 APGEGFGASI
-302 TPVLLAGFL
+302 LLAGFL
-311 SACIACAAI
+311 SACVACATI

-335 VVWVFAWAIG
+335 VVWMIAWAIG
-345 GKYGVVAG
+345 RKYGVIAG
-353 IVSGIAV
+353 IVSGIAA
-360 GAIIVIAWVLLANA
+360 GAIIAAAWVLLANA

-414 FSLVGVAAIL
+414 FALVGVVAVL
-424 ASRGNCWIVVSFALV
+424 ASRRNCWIVVSFALV

-446 ASFEEGPLRQILTG
+446 ASFEEGPLRQVLTG
-460 FWYSEPKRIGSIAG
+460 FWYSEPKRIGSIVG

-489 ELVTALVARIL
+489 ELAAALVARI
-500 GARVGARRAD
+500 
-510 VRCAN
+510 
-515 SRRLDLRRESAG
+515 
-527 QVAGIGPSD
+527 
-536 ACANNRGRD
+536 
-545 NESDCPP
+545 
-552 ANGEGVRRMRAA
+552 RRMRAA
-564 LAAVFALAFVGVV
+564 LAAVFVLAFVGVL

-599 SDATAVN
+599 PDATAVN

-627 REEVVFIQKVA
+627 REEVAFIQKA
-638 ATIGL
+638 AAMIGPG
-643 DQAVINLPYDGSL
+643 QAVINLPYDGSL

-670 RYGYESTH
+670 RYGYESEH

-683 ALIRT
+683 VLIRT
-688 KLSEISTR
+688 DLSEISTSA
-696 VDVLE
+696 DVLE
-701 AVQGTGC
+701 AVQSTGC

-732 SSIDDTTPGF
+732 SGIDDTTPGF

>member
-20 GFCFFRLLKTSRLEA
+20 GFCFFRLLKAPCLEA

-53 YGLLGVSSS
+53 YGLLGISSS

-269 FCLIPVLAACFIR
+269 FCLIPILAACFIR

-345 GKYGVVAG
+345 RKYGVVAG
-353 IVSGIAV
+353 MVSGIAA
-360 GAIIVIAWVLLANA
+360 GAIIAAAWVLLANA

-414 FSLVGVAAIL
+414 FALVGVVAVL
-424 ASRGNCWIVVSFALV
+424 ASRRNCWIIVSFALV

-460 FWYSEPKRIGSIAG
+460 FWYSEPKRIGSIVG

-489 ELVTALVARIL
+489 ELAAALVARI
-500 GARVGARRAD
+500 
-510 VRCAN
+510 
-515 SRRLDLRRESAG
+515 
-527 QVAGIGPSD
+527 
-536 ACANNRGRD
+536 
-545 NESDCPP
+545 
-552 ANGEGVRRMRAA
+552 RRMRAA

-599 SDATAVN
+599 PDATSAN
-606 ASALQGMALYAK
+606 TSALQGMARYAK

-627 REEVVFIQKVA
+627 REEVAFIQEA
-638 ATIGL
+638 AAMVGS
-643 DQAVINLPYDGSL
+643 DQAVINLPYDGSI
-656 IAYGLTGLKAYYLE
+656 IAYGLVGLKSYYLE
-670 RYGYESTH
+670 RYGYEGAY

-683 ALIRT
+683 ALVRT
-688 KLSEISTR
+688 ELSEISTR
-696 VDVLE
+696 ADVLA
-701 AVQGTGC
+701 AVQSTGC

-721 YNFDESLWQGI
+721 YNFDPLLWQGI
-732 SSIDDTTPGF
+732 SDIDDATPGF